1 MSTARL
7 IYDHILLEISD
18 FFHLSFYSDRHILHY
33 GNDTVYPYWEE
44 EICHFLFLST
54 INDQKNP
61 LAKAG
66 IVFLDFSDGRRVC
79 LHFTVLASL
88 QINTAPPSTAQGRR
102 TDAPDSLWA
111 GLADPPE
118 DWQAARPYDAPS

>member
-1 MSTARL
+1 
-7 IYDHILLEISD
+7 
-18 FFHLSFYSDRHILHY
+18 
-33 GNDTVYPYWEE
+33 
-44 EICHFLFLST
+44 
-54 INDQKNP
+54 
-61 LAKAG
+61 
-66 IVFLDFSDGRRVC
+66 VC

-88 QINTAPPSTAQGRR
+88 QYRAAIDAQGRR

>member
-1 MSTARL
+1 LCR
-7 IYDHILLEISD
+7 
-18 FFHLSFYSDRHILHY
+18 
-33 GNDTVYPYWEE
+33 
-44 EICHFLFLST
+44 LFL
-54 INDQKNP
+54 DQP

-66 IVFLDFSDGRRVC
+66 IVFFDFSDGRRVC

-88 QINTAPPSTAQGRR
+88 QYRAAIDAQGRR